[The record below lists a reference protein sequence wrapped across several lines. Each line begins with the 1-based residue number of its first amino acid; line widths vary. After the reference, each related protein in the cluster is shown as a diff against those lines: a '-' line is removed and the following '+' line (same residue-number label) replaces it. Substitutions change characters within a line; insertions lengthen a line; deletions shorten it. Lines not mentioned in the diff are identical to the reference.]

1 MLLFTLF
8 MSNGFAESPNMETV
22 SGFRMGYGYVEDN
35 RLTTNHL
42 MILGWDHMA
51 FIDSDSNIDVVVAG
65 NLSLGGMNQSEVLPS
80 GHLVVGYQMFD
91 SIQFGVGPIVT
102 FDEVEPEIIPRLNMI
117 VAAGWNIEMGDA
129 YLPLHIGY
137 VPDPDGRWRA
147 YVTTGMNWQLRRSH

>member
-1 MLLFTLF
+1 MLLFTLL
-8 MSNGFAESPNMETV
+8 MSNGFAEPPKMETV
-22 SGFRMGYGYVEDN
+22 SGFRMGYGYVEDD

-51 FIDSDSNIDVVVAG
+51 FIDSGSNIDVVVAG

-102 FDEVEPEIIPRLNMI
+102 IDEVEPEIIPRLNMI
-117 VAAGWNIEMGDA
+117 VAAGWNIEMGNA

>member
-8 MSNGFAESPNMETV
+8 TKNGFAEPPNTEIV
-22 SGFRMGYGYVEDN
+22 SGFRMGYGYVEDE
-35 RLTTNHL
+35 RLTSNHL

-51 FIDSDSNIDVVVAG
+51 FIDSGANIDVVVAG

-91 SIQFGVGPIVT
+91 SIQFGVGPVVT
-102 FDEVEPEIIPRLNMI
+102 IDEVEPEVVPRLNMI
-117 VAAGWNIEMGDA
+117 VAAGWNVEMGDA
-129 YLPLHIGY
+129 YLPLHVGY

-147 YVTTGMNWQLRRSH
+147 YVTTGMNWQLRRSK

>member
-1 MLLFTLF
+1 MLIFTLF
-8 MSNGFAESPNMETV
+8 MKNGFAEPPNMEIV
-22 SGFRMGYGYVEDN
+22 SGFRMGYGYVEDE

-51 FIDSDSNIDVVVAG
+51 FIDSGANIDVVVAG

-80 GHLVVGYQMFD
+80 GHLIVGYQMFD
-91 SIQFGVGPIVT
+91 SIQFGVGPVVT
-102 FDEVEPEIIPRLNMI
+102 LDEVEPELVPRLNMI

-129 YLPLHIGY
+129 YLPLHVGY

-147 YVTTGMNWQLRRSH
+147 YVTTGMNWQLRRSK

>member
-8 MSNGFAESPNMETV
+8 MKSGFAEPPKMETV
-22 SGFRMGYGYVEDN
+22 SGFRMGYGYVEDD

-51 FIDSDSNIDVVVAG
+51 FIDSGSNIDVVVAG

-102 FDEVEPEIIPRLNMI
+102 IDEVEPEIIPRLNMI

-129 YLPLHIGY
+129 YLPLHVGY

-147 YVTTGMNWQLRRSH
+147 YVTTGMNWQLRRSQ